1 LQWQVNSWSGSIEI
15 GITTCNPDTLTLPL
29 SATGLRDGTWVM
41 SGTSILRDGHTASE
55 EYGRDLDQL
64 KEGDRV
70 GVMRTHMGE
79 LHFYVNGRDQGIAT
93 SNLPTPVWAVVDLY
107 GKCAQVSIYDPGS
120 PVLGPVLGNRQ
131 TQNGQS
137 SFSFFFF

>member
-1 LQWQVNSWSGSIEI
+1 
-15 GITTCNPDTLTLPL
+15 
-29 SATGLRDGTWVM
+29 M
-41 SGTSILRDGHTASE
+41 RDGHTASE

-70 GVMRTHMGE
+70 GVMRNHVGE
-79 LHFYVNGRDQGIAT
+79 LHFFVNGRDQGIAT

-120 PVLGPVLGNRQ
+120 PVLGPTLGNRQ

-137 SFSFFFF
+137 AIFMFCIISGTFVTEREKLFN